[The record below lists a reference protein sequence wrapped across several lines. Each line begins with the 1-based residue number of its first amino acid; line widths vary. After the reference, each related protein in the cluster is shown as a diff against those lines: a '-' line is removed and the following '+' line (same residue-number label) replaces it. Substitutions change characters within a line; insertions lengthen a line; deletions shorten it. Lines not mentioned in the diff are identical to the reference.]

1 MLTNWPKDHV
11 CQVNAGD
18 PGQAANRRIEGRL
31 ADEAMNGHSRHQES
45 GGNCSMRSARAE
57 AYWQAFRRHE
67 GINSSHYEATYFRT
81 PPEVADSLLELMSAG
96 VMRATASPMPIF
108 GPEHEEPV
116 PEVGDY
122 AVLLDTHNRPQLIW
136 RTTGT
141 SVGPLSSVT
150 DRFIWQSGD
159 GSGERENWLAQIGG
173 NFRRNAKQYGFE
185 MHADIETVFE
195 TLEVVWPKEVARRVR
210 LVSSQLDRGIS
221 LLQRLNEQQHNTD
234 NLEAVLARIETAVLT
249 VGHAMAI
256 GFSNPAGEALLRRG
270 DGLLIKNGR
279 LAARLQADDRNLAAA
294 LSDACGRS
302 SILVSSIKQASAGTL
317 VSIHRDE
324 DRPPYRASIF
334 PLRREHA
341 ARQLASKTD
350 AVLFVDDPNEAD
362 SPAPAD
368 LYTRAFR
375 FTPAEARL
383 AVRLASGVSL
393 TETADEFGVTHN
405 TVRAQLR
412 AIFDKTET
420 HRQSDLVRL
429 LQRSSSLRI
438 TLS

>member
-1 MLTNWPKDHV
+1 
-11 CQVNAGD
+11 
-18 PGQAANRRIEGRL
+18 
-31 ADEAMNGHSRHQES
+31 
-45 GGNCSMRSARAE
+45 MRSARAE

-67 GINSSHYEATYFRT
+67 GMNSSRYEVTSFKT
-81 PPEVADSLLELMSAG
+81 PREAAESLLELMIAG

-108 GPEHEEPV
+108 GPRHEEPV

-136 RTTGT
+136 RTTGV
-141 SVGPLSSVT
+141 SVGPLSAVT
-150 DRFIWQSGD
+150 DGFIWQSGED
-159 GSGERENWLAQIGG
+159 SGEREHWLARIAS
-173 NFRRNAKQYGFE
+173 NFGQNGKRYGFE

-195 TLEVVWPKEVARRVR
+195 TLEVVWPTEIARRVR
-210 LVSSQLDRGIS
+210 LVASHLDRGIS
-221 LLQRLNEQQHNTD
+221 LLKSLNEQQHYADT
-234 NLEAVLARIETAVLT
+234 LEAVLARIRTAVLT
-249 VGHAMAI
+249 VGPAMAI

-270 DGLLIKNGR
+270 DGLLVKNGR
-279 LAARLQADDRNLAAA
+279 LAARWHADDRNLAAA

-302 SILVSSIKQASAGTL
+302 AILVSSIRQASAGAL
-317 VSIHRDE
+317 VSIRRDE
-324 DRPPYRASIF
+324 KQSPYRASVF
-334 PLRREHA
+334 PLRRDHA
-341 ARQLASKTD
+341 VRGLTSKTD
-350 AVLFVDDPNEAD
+350 AVLFVDDPDDAG
-362 SPAPAD
+362 SPTSTD
-368 LYTRAFR
+368 LFSRTFR
-375 FTPAEARL
+375 LTPAEARL
-383 AVRLASGVSL
+383 AVNLASGASL